1 VESVIVGCGVV
12 DEILLRLH
20 MYCVAFIGWVL
31 LTEPVSVTSRPW
43 ARASQPTMVAIS
55 CTSCLVS
62 LACVDCERRRLSFAF
77 RHGWVE
83 TWTLDGSD
91 EEAIVVR
98 RAMVSDDCNLMGEV

>member
-1 VESVIVGCGVV
+1 
-12 DEILLRLH
+12 
-20 MYCVAFIGWVL
+20 
-31 LTEPVSVTSRPW
+31 VTSKPW
-43 ARASQPTMVAIS
+43 ARASQPMMVAIS

-62 LACVDCERRRLSFAF
+62 LACVDWERRRLSFAF

-98 RAMVSDDCNLMGEV
+98 RVMVSDDCDLMSEV

>member
-1 VESVIVGCGVV
+1 
-12 DEILLRLH
+12 
-20 MYCVAFIGWVL
+20 
-31 LTEPVSVTSRPW
+31 VTSKPW
-43 ARASQPTMVAIS
+43 ARASQPMMVAIS

-62 LACVDCERRRLSFAF
+62 LACVDWERRRLSFAS

-98 RAMVSDDCNLMGEV
+98 RVMVSDDCDLMSEV